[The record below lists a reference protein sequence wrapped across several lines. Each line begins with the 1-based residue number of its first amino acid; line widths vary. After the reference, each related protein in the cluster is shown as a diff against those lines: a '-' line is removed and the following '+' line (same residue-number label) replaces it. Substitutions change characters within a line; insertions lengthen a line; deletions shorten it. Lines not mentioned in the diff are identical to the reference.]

1 MEPTDRDFKRRS
13 KFLSKILR
21 HKPEMVGVELD
32 LQGWVDIDLLLDAMQ
47 ARDIRYTREVLDEVV
62 RLNNKNRF
70 EVSEDGNGNRRGL
83 GLSWA
88 QGPVVH
94 YLRDGCEV
102 LPVGWVLWI
111 LGDPEGTLMIRM
123 VETNLGDGKVC
134 RQTIT
139 TRWWPWLDLSREWI
153 GFRTIHEGTLRTDG

>member
-1 MEPTDRDFKRRS
+1 MAPY
-13 KFLSKILR
+13 ILFT
-21 HKPEMVGVELD
+21 MAF
-32 LQGWVDIDLLLDAMQ
+32 GWVVWTVASHIGVITESLPALGILLSA
-47 ARDIRYTREVLDEVV
+47 VP
-62 RLNNKNRF
+62 F
-70 EVSEDGNGNRRGL
+70 FFGDGNGNRRGL